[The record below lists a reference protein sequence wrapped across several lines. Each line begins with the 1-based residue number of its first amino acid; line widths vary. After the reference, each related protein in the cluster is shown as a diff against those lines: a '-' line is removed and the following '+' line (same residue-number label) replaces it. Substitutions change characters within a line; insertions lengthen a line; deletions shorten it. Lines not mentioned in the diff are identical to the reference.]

1 VGKPA
6 NFIFELAQLAYH
18 LDPCHCL
25 MVGDSLD
32 MDIAFARKCGMDS
45 ALVLSVV
52 TIEAEARKSQ
62 ISTYILPNATA
73 LVQ

>member
-1 VGKPA
+1 
-6 NFIFELAQLAYH
+6 
-18 LDPCHCL
+18 

-62 ISTYILPNATA
+62 ISTYNLPNAAA